1 MYSVDPKVYETYKK
15 SDKKPAGDSKKL
27 KPVSGLNEIWWANRL
42 LIFRWVKSFL
52 EFVPTFVFDMFYL
65 SYNVK

>member
-27 KPVSGLNEIWWANRL
+27 KPVSGLNEI
-42 LIFRWVKSFL
+42 
-52 EFVPTFVFDMFYL
+52 
-65 SYNVK
+65 